1 VVVIRCWLKNA
12 MGVVVNRQQHGPFVV
27 LNYFKPSIFREK
39 IMFFATFPL
48 QDQQLLFGQLQQ
60 KTNRPLAFHCS
71 FGRDEAISLLFV
83 HILDVFDQ
91 GQVVFF
97 VSPFIFLD
105 VICLDRYF
113 SEAKGDVD
121 L

>member
-1 VVVIRCWLKNA
+1 
-12 MGVVVNRQQHGPFVV
+12 
-27 LNYFKPSIFREK
+27 
-39 IMFFATFPL
+39 MFFGTFPL

-71 FGRDEAISLLFV
+71 FGRDAAISLPFV